1 MTVFGKIDPIMQ
13 TDNRFFDDLAKLAT
27 GAAGALTSVRSEA
40 EGTFKAWL
48 DRRLGAMDL
57 VTREEFDAVREMA
70 ANARKENERL
80 AEKVAKLEALITK
93 ADTKVETGAP
103 AKAAK
108 ADTSKSARP
117 TKAAPKKAPAPKTGD

>member
-93 ADTKVETGAP
+93 ADTKVEAGAP

-108 ADTSKSARP
+108 TAASKSARP